1 MDNFTKQI
9 CPSCESE
16 KFKKI
21 NEDLSIECICG
32 TLFKD
37 NEEIKYIT
45 GKQAQLILSITT
57 RQGLNKAIKGK
68 EVSIK
73 KQGAGKSNLYL
84 ESDIKEVAKKTNKQ
98 RLKTNPKLK
107 KKIEKKKN
115 IVKKNIESVEESKKN
130 AKDDISKE
138 DFNPLNKIGQ
148 DEFLRVE
155 KLLKENETYTDLDR
169 GLLLSYSIAYQKYIN
184 AVTMS
189 AKNDDTTMD
198 DFGNLKVH
206 PYFTVA
212 DKCFTHMQKMS
223 VMLGIGVRSRV
234 GLGAKKPKKKSVF
247 DILDEKEE
255 F

>member
-1 MDNFTKQI
+1 LN
-9 CPSCESE
+9 
-16 KFKKI
+16 
-21 NEDLSIECICG
+21 
-32 TLFKD
+32 
-37 NEEIKYIT
+37 YIT
-45 GKQAQLILSITT
+45 GKQAQILLNITT
-57 RQGLNKAIKGK
+57 RQSLNRIVKEKNITIKSQGVGKA
-68 EVSIK
+68 
-73 KQGAGKSNLYL
+73 NLYL
-84 ESDIKEVAKKTNKQ
+84 ESDIKEVAKNTNIQ

-107 KKIEKKKN
+107 KKIDKKKKT
-115 IVKKNIESVEESKKN
+115 VEKNIKTIEETKKN
-130 AKDDISKE
+130 AKEDINKE

-155 KLLKENETYTDLDR
+155 KLLRENETYTELDR

-189 AKNDDTTMD
+189 AQNDDTTMD

-223 VMLGIGVRSRV
+223 VMLGIGVKSRV
-234 GLGAKKPKKKSVF
+234 GLEIKKEKKKSVF
-247 DILDEKEE
+247 DMINQDEE

>member
-9 CPSCESE
+9 CPKCESE

-21 NEDLSIECICG
+21 NDDLSIDCICG
-32 TLFKD
+32 TVFKD
-37 NEEIKYIT
+37 NKEIKYIT
-45 GKQAQLILSITT
+45 GKQAQLILNVTT
-57 RQGLNKAIKGK
+57 RQGLHKIVK
-68 EVSIK
+68 EKNISIK
-73 KQGAGKSNLYL
+73 SQGAGKANLYL
-84 ESDIKEVAKKTNKQ
+84 ENDIKEVAKKTNNQ

-107 KKIEKKKN
+107 KKIEKKKK

-130 AKDDISKE
+130 AKDDMTKK
-138 DFNPLNKIGQ
+138 DFNPLNEIGE

-155 KLLKENETYTDLDR
+155 KLLTANGTYSELDR
-169 GLLLSYSIAYQKYIN
+169 SLLLSYSIAYQKYIN

-189 AKNDDTTMD
+189 AQQDDTTMD

-212 DKCFTHMQKMS
+212 DKCFTHMQKMA
-223 VMLGIGVRSRV
+223 VMLGIGVKSRV
-234 GLGAKKPKKKSVF
+234 GLDIKKKPKKSMF
-247 DILDEKEE
+247 DTLEEK